1 MGGILFWIAVS
12 FGVIALVVLFFPFRF
27 NAEFEAG
34 ERGGKV
40 RLFFFKKK
48 LWSGE
53 KKWGRG
59 KRDAGAH
66 EDDGDLDS
74 DIMDDDEAFMPEFVA
89 TAPKKPVEK
98 KAAPAAQS
106 KPAQASEPVPEN
118 KPAPATPETP
128 PAKEPGPA
136 PATETKA
143 PETKLPPVESVK
155 AKDAPATENASTAST
170 ASTSSATDSATD
182 SATEKRKL
190 TDTEFWTILLTPELD
205 SRAFRYVKSLLGIV
219 FRLFDVRFEN
229 CYVEGIRADY
239 RTMGY
244 GAAANAV
251 LKGFPYLES
260 WDIRM
265 DWCRDKDLHTEG
277 KIHAR
282 TNLCRVFML
291 ILVTLIYA
299 GILFLSFWRRR
310 ARVLKTGELPE
321 LGFVRKKI
329 VGWMVEE

>member
-1 MGGILFWIAVS
+1 MGGVLFWIAVS

-27 NAEFEAG
+27 HAEFEAG
-34 ERGGKV
+34 EHGGKV

-59 KRDAGAH
+59 KHDADSH
-66 EDDGDLDS
+66 EDDTDLDK
-74 DIMDDDEAFMPEFVA
+74 DIVDDEAFMPEFVA
-89 TAPKKPVEK
+89 TAPAPKAEKKTAPVAESKPVL
-98 KAAPAAQS
+98 
-106 KPAQASEPVPEN
+106 EN
-118 KPAPATPETP
+118 KPAPVKETTP
-128 PAKEPGPA
+128 PPVVEDKLAEIKAQAK
-136 PATETKA
+136 
-143 PETKLPPVESVK
+143 VK
-155 AKDAPATENASTAST
+155 PKE
-170 ASTSSATDSATD
+170 TDSAKSEAVA
-182 SATEKRKL
+182 SAAEKPEPAKPETTKLAPAEPEPAPEKKEKRKL
-190 TDTEFWTILLTPELD
+190 TDAEFWTILLTPDLD
-205 SRAFRYVKSLLGIV
+205 SRAFRYVKGLLGII
-219 FRLFDVRFEN
+219 FKLFNIRFEN
-229 CYVEGIRADY
+229 CFVEGIRADY

-265 DWCRDKDLHTEG
+265 DWCRDKDLRTEG

-291 ILVTLIYA
+291 MLVTLIYA

-310 ARVLKTGELPE
+310 AHVLKTGELPE

>member
-1 MGGILFWIAVS
+1 MGGVLFWIAVS

-27 NAEFEAG
+27 HAEFEAG

-59 KRDAGAH
+59 KHDADSH
-66 EDDGDLDS
+66 EDDTDLDK
-74 DIMDDDEAFMPEFVA
+74 DIVDDEAFMPEFVA
-89 TAPKKPVEK
+89 TAPAPKAEK
-98 KAAPAAQS
+98 KTAPVAES
-106 KPAQASEPVPEN
+106 KPVPEN
-118 KPAPATPETP
+118 KPAPVKETTP
-128 PAKEPGPA
+128 PPVVEDKLAEIKAQAK
-136 PATETKA
+136 
-143 PETKLPPVESVK
+143 VK
-155 AKDAPATENASTAST
+155 PKE
-170 ASTSSATDSATD
+170 TDSAKSEAVA
-182 SATEKRKL
+182 SAAEKPEPAKPETTKLAPAEPEPAPEKKEKRKL
-190 TDTEFWTILLTPELD
+190 TDAEFWTILLTPDLD
-205 SRAFRYVKSLLGIV
+205 SRAFRYVKGLLGII
-219 FRLFDVRFEN
+219 FKLFNIRFEN
-229 CYVEGIRADY
+229 CFVEGIRADY

-265 DWCRDKDLHTEG
+265 DWCRDKDLRTEG

-282 TNLCRVFML
+282 TNLYRVFML
-291 ILVTLIYA
+291 MLVTLIYA

-310 ARVLKTGELPE
+310 AHVLKTGELPE

>member
-1 MGGILFWIAVS
+1 MGGVLFWIAVS

-59 KRDAGAH
+59 KHDADSH
-66 EDDGDLDS
+66 EDDTDLDK
-74 DIMDDDEAFMPEFVA
+74 DIVDDEAFMPEFVA
-89 TAPKKPVEK
+89 TAPAPKAEKKTAPVAESKPVL
-98 KAAPAAQS
+98 
-106 KPAQASEPVPEN
+106 EN
-118 KPAPATPETP
+118 KPAPVKETTP
-128 PAKEPGPA
+128 PPVVEDKLAEIKAQAK
-136 PATETKA
+136 
-143 PETKLPPVESVK
+143 VK
-155 AKDAPATENASTAST
+155 PKE
-170 ASTSSATDSATD
+170 TDSAKSEAVA
-182 SATEKRKL
+182 SAAEKPEPAKPETTKLAPAEPELAPEKKEKRKL
-190 TDTEFWTILLTPELD
+190 TDAEFWTILLTPDLD
-205 SRAFRYVKSLLGIV
+205 SRAFRYVKGLLGII
-219 FRLFDVRFEN
+219 FKLFNIRFEN
-229 CYVEGIRADY
+229 CFVEGIRADY

-265 DWCRDKDLHTEG
+265 DWCRDKDLRTEG

-282 TNLCRVFML
+282 TNLCRLFML
-291 ILVTLIYA
+291 MLVTLIYA

-310 ARVLKTGELPE
+310 AHVLKTGELPE

>member
-1 MGGILFWIAVS
+1 MGGLLFWIAVS

-27 NAEFEAG
+27 HAEFEAG
-34 ERGGKV
+34 ERGGKI

-59 KRDAGAH
+59 KHDTNSH
-66 EDDGDLDS
+66 EDDGDLDN
-74 DIMDDDEAFMPEFVA
+74 DDADDDAFMPEFVA

-98 KAAPAAQS
+98 KSASVAESNPAPVKETAPPPVVEDKLAEI
-106 KPAQASEPVPEN
+106 KAQAKVKPKETDSAKSETAASAVAKPE
-118 KPAPATPETP
+118 
-128 PAKEPGPA
+128 PAK
-136 PATETKA
+136 T
-143 PETKLPPVESVK
+143 ESVK
-155 AKDAPATENASTAST
+155 SAHFEAASNHDAPEPAPEKK
-170 ASTSSATDSATD
+170 
-182 SATEKRKL
+182 EKRKL
-190 TDTEFWTILLTPELD
+190 TDAEFWTILLTPELD

-219 FRLFDVRFEN
+219 FSLFNIRFEN
-229 CYVEGIRADY
+229 CYVEGIRSDY
-239 RTMGY
+239 KTMGY

-260 WDIRM
+260 WDFRM

-282 TNLCRVFML
+282 TNLCRVFFL
-291 ILVTLIYA
+291 LFVSLVYA

-321 LGFVRKKI
+321 LGFIRKKI

>member
-1 MGGILFWIAVS
+1 MGGVLFWIAVS

-27 NAEFEAG
+27 HAEFEAG
-34 ERGGKV
+34 EHGGKV

-59 KRDAGAH
+59 KHDADSH
-66 EDDGDLDS
+66 EDDTDLDK
-74 DIMDDDEAFMPEFVA
+74 DIVDDEAFMPEFVA
-89 TAPKKPVEK
+89 TAPAPKAEKKTAPVAESKPVL
-98 KAAPAAQS
+98 
-106 KPAQASEPVPEN
+106 EN
-118 KPAPATPETP
+118 KPAPVKETTPPPVVEDKLAEIKAQAKVKPKETDSTKSEAVASAAEKPEPAKPETTKLA
-128 PAKEPGPA
+128 PAEPEPA
-136 PATETKA
+136 PEK
-143 PETKLPPVESVK
+143 K
-155 AKDAPATENASTAST
+155 
-170 ASTSSATDSATD
+170 
-182 SATEKRKL
+182 EKRKL
-190 TDTEFWTILLTPELD
+190 TDAEFWTILLTPDLD
-205 SRAFRYVKSLLGIV
+205 SRAFRYVKGLLGII
-219 FRLFDVRFEN
+219 FKLFNIRFEN
-229 CYVEGIRADY
+229 CFVEGIRADY

-265 DWCRDKDLHTEG
+265 DWCRDKDLRTEG

-291 ILVTLIYA
+291 MLVTLIYA

-310 ARVLKTGELPE
+310 AHVLKTGELPE